1 MLWTEAIPAEHERA
15 VHIEQHATKAGE
27 NIGWDHGPCCR
38 FRPLKASPGSFKRL
52 LAGAIEAQSLERNDQ
67 CDKLGQGCENN
78 QTERRR
84 DRGPGGP
91 ID

>member
-1 MLWTEAIPAEHERA
+1 
-15 VHIEQHATKAGE
+15 
-27 NIGWDHGPCCR
+27 
-38 FRPLKASPGSFKRL
+38 L

-91 ID
+91 IE